1 MRILPLSQSF
11 QAKKINLK
19 DYAIFEEPILT
30 NEKIISPED
39 TKEFNYKMQK
49 VLAEYK
55 QKALGL
61 WRMPKMYLLNNNE
74 AEPERFRPFYY
85 SGIMIPFI

>member
-30 NEKIISPED
+30 NEKIISP
-39 TKEFNYKMQK
+39 QS
-49 VLAEYK
+49 EYK
-55 QKALGL
+55 Q
-61 WRMPKMYLLNNNE
+61 
-74 AEPERFRPFYY
+74 
-85 SGIMIPFI
+85 IPFPPIPHDSKYYAHLQYTYRS

>member
-1 MRILPLSQSF
+1 MRILTLDQSF

-30 NEKIISPED
+30 NEKIISPKD
-39 TKEFNYKMQK
+39 TREFNYKMQK

-55 QKALGL
+55 QKALRTL
-61 WRMPKMYLLNNNE
+61 ENAKNVSVSYTHLTLPTNSLV
-74 AEPERFRPFYY
+74 
-85 SGIMIPFI
+85 

>member
-39 TKEFNYKMQK
+39 T
-49 VLAEYK
+49 
-55 QKALGL
+55 
-61 WRMPKMYLLNNNE
+61 
-74 AEPERFRPFYY
+74 
-85 SGIMIPFI
+85 

>member
-39 TKEFNYKMQK
+39 TKELNYKMQK

-55 QKALGL
+55 QKALRTL
-61 WRMPKMYLLNNNE
+61 ENAKNV
-74 AEPERFRPFYY
+74 
-85 SGIMIPFI
+85 FIK

>member
-11 QAKKINLK
+11 QAKKINL
-19 DYAIFEEPILT
+19 
-30 NEKIISPED
+30 KIISPED

-55 QKALGL
+55 HKSLRTLENA
-61 WRMPKMYLLNNNE
+61 KNV
-74 AEPERFRPFYY
+74 
-85 SGIMIPFI
+85 FIK